1 MVMRTR
7 ISGSITRIVLGDVS
21 LGLWSSTGM
30 SGERQQRERVLGAFN
45 SERRVSGSAE
55 GRTDVRSRPG
65 VATRLGKVLLAIIVG
80 RERVPS
86 FERDAQDLKEAKA
99 LLQELGRLSQPKLS
113 GSHNAGRARRRP

>member
-21 LGLWSSTGM
+21 LGLWSSAAM

-55 GRTDVRSRPG
+55 GRTDVRSRPRM
-65 VATRLGKVLLAIIVG
+65 ATRLGKHAFCDHC
-80 RERVPS
+80 REGMNGYRGS
-86 FERDAQDLKEAKA
+86 SATHKTLKR
-99 LLQELGRLSQPKLS
+99 Q
-113 GSHNAGRARRRP
+113 RRC